1 MEFMNNNTFNI
12 VIAGVGGQGLITLTQ
27 VLAEAA
33 LSEGYDVKT
42 SELHGIAQRGG
53 SIETYVRFGKKVYS
67 PLIDSGK
74 ADLIISLELQEG
86 LRKIGFANSKTI
98 FVVNDSYIPYYGGL
112 REEEVKEKI
121 KLLLKNR
128 LQLVPAS
135 LVCKKELDNEVV
147 SGIYLLGFCVF
158 KKLIPLKPE
167 SILKAIEKN
176 VPAKHLEVNRQS
188 CHLAKNG

>member
-1 MEFMNNNTFNI
+1 MNNAFNI

-27 VLAEAA
+27 ILAEAA

-53 SIETYVRFGKKVYS
+53 SIETYIKFGKKVYS
-67 PLIDSGK
+67 PLVDPGK

-86 LRKIGFANSKTI
+86 LRKIGFSNPKTI
-98 FVVNDSYIPYYGGL
+98 FVVNDSFIPYHGGL
-112 REEEVKEKI
+112 EEEEVKG
-121 KLLLKNR
+121 KLSTLLKKR
-128 LQLVPAS
+128 LHLVPAS

-158 KKLIPLKPE
+158 RNLIPLKPE
-167 SILKAIEKN
+167 SVLKAIEKN
-176 VPAKHLEVNRQS
+176 VPAKHLEINRQS